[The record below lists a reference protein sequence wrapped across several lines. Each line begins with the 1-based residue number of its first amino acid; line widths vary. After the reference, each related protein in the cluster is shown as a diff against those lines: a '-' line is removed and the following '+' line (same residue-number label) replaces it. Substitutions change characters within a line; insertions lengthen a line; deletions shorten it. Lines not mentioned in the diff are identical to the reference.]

1 MFTPL
6 EKLVVIEKVTS
17 KIPNRYEA
25 VRVMAREARRLNA
38 LVVRGAEPA
47 EGFKPTS
54 AAMQRLFD
62 EKIQYDFVERT
73 PEPDELF
80 SE

>member
-1 MFTPL
+1 
-6 EKLVVIEKVTS
+6 
-17 KIPNRYEA
+17 
-25 VRVMAREARRLNA
+25 MAREARRLNA

-54 AAMQRLFD
+54 SAMQRLFD
-62 EKIQYDFVERT
+62 DKIQYDFVERT